1 RMVRPLVNPAWVRA
15 APTSAIL
22 RLTPPTLTPRKNAAN
37 WVMTRFHQADI
48 TQGKGTGLSG
58 GQRRRLFIMGRQ
70 VNDDKLL
77 AVISGNSLGVLATI
91 KRDGRP
97 QLSNV
102 SYHFDPRGMV
112 IQVSITEPRA
122 KTRNLRRDP
131 RASILVDADDG
142 WSYAVAEGVAELTP
156 PAAAPGDDTVEA
168 LIALYRNIA
177 GEHPDWDEYRQAM
190 VTDRRVLLTLP
201 ISHIYGMPPGLRW
214 ITLNGAGR
222 ARLRA

>member
-1 RMVRPLVNPAWVRA
+1 
-15 APTSAIL
+15 
-22 RLTPPTLTPRKNAAN
+22 
-37 WVMTRFHQADI
+37 
-48 TQGKGTGLSG
+48 
-58 GQRRRLFIMGRQ
+58 MGRQ
-70 VNDDKLL
+70 VFDDKLL

-102 SYHFDPRGMV
+102 SYHFDPRDLAV
-112 IQVSITEPRA
+112 RVSITEPRA

-142 WSYAVAEGVAELTP
+142 WSYAVAEGTAVLTP
-156 PAAAPGDDTVEA
+156 PAAAPDDDTVEA

-201 ISHIYGMPPGLRW
+201 IAHLYGMPPGKR
-214 ITLNGAGR
+214 
-222 ARLRA
+222 